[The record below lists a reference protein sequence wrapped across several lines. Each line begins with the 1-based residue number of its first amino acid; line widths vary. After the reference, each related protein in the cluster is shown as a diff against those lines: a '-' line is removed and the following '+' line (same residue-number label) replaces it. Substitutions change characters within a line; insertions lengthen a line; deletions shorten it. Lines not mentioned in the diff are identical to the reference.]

1 MESRSGRIVI
11 DSSFYGGL
19 QIMATLHEARLI
31 QDSHKI
37 GSPRPNAGEGLEG
50 DTSLVDRLQKLC
62 SG

>member
-1 MESRSGRIVI
+1 MI